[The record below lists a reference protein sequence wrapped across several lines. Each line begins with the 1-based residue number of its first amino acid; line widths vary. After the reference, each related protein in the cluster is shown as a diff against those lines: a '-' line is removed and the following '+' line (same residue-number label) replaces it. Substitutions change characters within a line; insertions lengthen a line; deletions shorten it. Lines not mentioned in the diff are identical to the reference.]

1 MKHIYVNE
9 ITVRWHLSVIEHINI
24 NFDWTSRFYRT
35 PRSSIMSVPTQEKVD
50 NGAVSPT
57 DSQKNQSSTISV
69 KRDVATE
76 RRVWRKLDIH
86 ILPVVSLLDLLSFM

>member
-24 NFDWTSRFYRT
+24 NFDWPSRFYRT
-35 PRSSIMSVPTQEKVD
+35 PRTTVMSVPTQAKVD
-50 NGAVSPT
+50 SGAVSPT
-57 DSQKNQSSTISV
+57 DSQKNQFSTISM
-69 KRDVATE
+69 E
-76 RRVWRKLDIH
+76 RRIWRKLDIH